1 MGEITVSGGK
11 NTAVAVIPAVLLCDE
26 PCTIE
31 NLPDIDDVHALIE
44 ILQRLGAE
52 TEYVPGKYLTV
63 DPRGATG
70 CRVPFSLTK
79 RLRASYY
86 LLGALLGR
94 GGRAEVAFPGGCDIG
109 SWPIGQHL

>member
-44 ILQRLGAE
+44 ILEYLGAK
-52 TEYVPGKYLTV
+52 TDYVPAA
-63 DPRGATG
+63 GA
-70 CRVPFSLTK
+70 RRP
-79 RLRASYY
+79 
-86 LLGALLGR
+86 GR
-94 GGRAEVAFPGGCDIG
+94 GGLSRRMRYRQQA
-109 SWPIGQHL
+109 H

>member
-1 MGEITVSGGK
+1 MSSKDKMLITGGHPLMGEITVSGGK

-52 TEYVPGKYLTV
+52 SMSRANTSPWI
-63 DPRGATG
+63 PAARPAAG
-70 CRVPFSLTK
+70 CPF
-79 RLRASYY
+79 
-86 LLGALLGR
+86 
-94 GGRAEVAFPGGCDIG
+94 P
-109 SWPIGQHL
+109 

>member
-31 NLPDIDDVHALIE
+31 NLPDIDDVHALI
-44 ILQRLGAE
+44 RDFCSGWGAE
-52 TEYVPGKYLTV
+52 TEYVPANTS
-63 DPRGATG
+63 PWIPAARPAAG
-70 CRVPFSLTK
+70 CPFPTK

-86 LLGALLGR
+86 LLGAAGARRPGR
-94 GGRAEVAFPGGCDIG
+94 GGLSRRMRYRQQA
-109 SWPIGQHL
+109 H